1 MAVLLL
7 SGGLAAAQDAAP
19 DEPAPPAL
27 NNAEGAAAQD
37 VARAPSDGV
46 ETEEKRRE
54 ETIGLWR
61 KLFGGRAGKEKEKAE
76 PAFKID
82 VSVGYAT
89 YQAEMKPGRWYPVWV
104 RIEAKKGDAEG
115 VVALTQVENPLEVEV
130 PFFVT
135 EGSTKIYPS
144 YFRLRPNDVNIS
156 NAQIDAEVR
165 AKGERRPETIP
176 LPYPVAPPGARHVL
190 ILSEERGGFRS
201 LVRRTPDGGER
212 AGSSPPERRV
222 IYGDPALL
230 PAAPAALAGID
241 AVIINGAQ
249 VRQISRARW
258 KVLQQWVASGGNLLL
273 AGGRHLPFIEQSNL
287 AGAFGARIKPAEP
300 VGLGVLDG
308 ATSATS
314 EEAAQTL
321 AAFPENDP
329 GFWDWLWL
337 GDRRTPWIVGKR
349 VGAGSFHYCAIDLGL
364 ENVERINRLGGSE
377 ALWGGILDREAAPSE
392 LDLIA
397 QYAGGAIEKG
407 LQQTFVISLA
417 GLKWVFFYLLLY
429 NAFALPLNRWVCRR
443 MKRPD
448 VSWALF
454 LALALG
460 FAWFGYVSGAQR
472 QRKTFQVN
480 ELTLMRKSPGVAD
493 ARASAFSV
501 VFSPGKYREDVQAD
515 GLFFPEQ
522 IAAVLAEDA
531 QQGPYVMPGPWPRPS
546 GRPVRPRPRPRP
558 SPPVSAPV
566 PKIRL
571 AFEAGTQLREFRLF
585 SYDAKSYKTD
595 SALENCG
602 GIAVRE
608 PLRFQPDSPR
618 APAGRIVNETPW
630 TFRRSWIGNG
640 SKFWIFDG
648 PWRPGESLDTSE
660 MTVPSGV
667 GGWRN
672 LVENVALAGFG
683 LARRETDA
691 AQAPP
696 AAPPS
701 SAADAEPSPGWSEAD
716 WGPYAS
722 RRQSDGGFYFWGETD
737 ADFPSLFSNMDA
749 GMNVRRVIFEQVLP
763 VPNPL
768 PAQIEEFHT
777 SVSLDGGE

>member
-7 SGGLAAAQDAAP
+7 SGGLAAAQDAAVDAAP
-19 DEPAPPAL
+19 DQV
-27 NNAEGAAAQD
+27 G
-37 VARAPSDGV
+37 
-46 ETEEKRRE
+46 TEEKRRE

-61 KLFGGRAGKEKEKAE
+61 KLFGGRAGREKGKAE

-130 PFFVT
+130 PFSVT

-144 YFRLRPNDVNIS
+144 YFRPRPNDFDIS

-165 AKGERRPETIP
+165 AKGRRRPETIP
-176 LPYPVAPPGARHVL
+176 LPHPVATPGARHLL

-201 LVRRTPDGGER
+201 LVRRTPDEDEKEDER
-212 AGSSPPERRV
+212 AGSSPPARRV
-222 IYGDPALL
+222 IYGEPTLL
-230 PAAPAALAGID
+230 PGNAVALAGVD
-241 AVIINGAQ
+241 AIIINGAQ
-249 VRQISRARW
+249 VRQITRSRWQA
-258 KVLQQWVASGGNLLL
+258 LQQWVASGGNLLL

-300 VGLGVLDG
+300 VGLGALDG

-321 AAFPENDP
+321 AAFPADGPE
-329 GFWDWLWL
+329 FWDWLWL
-337 GDRRTPWIVGKR
+337 GDWRTPWIVGKR
-349 VGAGSFHYCAIDLGL
+349 VGAGSFHYSAIDLAP
-364 ENVERINRLGGSE
+364 ENIERISRLDGSE
-377 ALWGGILDREAAPSE
+377 ALWGRILDREAAPSE

-397 QYAGGAIEKG
+397 QYGGGVIEKG

-429 NAFALPLNRWVCRR
+429 NALALPLNRWVCRR
-443 MKRPD
+443 LKRPD

-454 LALALG
+454 LAFALG

-472 QRKTFQVN
+472 QRRTFQVN
-480 ELTLMRKSPGVAD
+480 ELTLVRRSPGIAD
-493 ARASAFSV
+493 ARVSTFCV
-501 VFSPGKYREDVQAD
+501 VFSPGKYREDIRAD
-515 GLFFPEQ
+515 GVFFPEQ

-531 QQGPYVMPGPWPRPS
+531 QQGTYPMPGPWPRPS
-546 GRPVRPRPRPRP
+546 GMPARPRPWPGPSPRP

-566 PKIRL
+566 QKIRL
-571 AFEAGTQLREFRLF
+571 AFEGGTQLREFRLF
-585 SYDAKSYKTD
+585 SYDARSYKTD
-595 SALENCG
+595 SALENCA

-608 PLRFQPDSPR
+608 PLRFQAEGLQ

-640 SKFWIFDG
+640 SKFWIFHG
-648 PWRPGESLDTSE
+648 PWKPGESLDTSE

-683 LARRETDA
+683 PARSETDA
-691 AQAPP
+691 AQASP
-696 AAPPS
+696 AAASS

-749 GMNVRRVIFEQVLP
+749 GINVRRVIFEQVLP
-763 VPNPL
+763 VLGPL
-768 PAQIEEFHT
+768 RAQIEDFHT
-777 SVSLDGGE
+777 SVSLDGRE